1 MSKTS
6 TKNSDWDFPGSSV
19 VENPPWSAGDM
30 GSIPGQGTKILQA
43 MEKLSPRART
53 GESMYHN
60 GSSHMLQ
67 LRPTQSN
74 KYKYFFKKR
83 VQTILQR
90 QWSQCTVPLCAQHMI
105 WEPQNG
111 HHLQDALSLIGWL
124 DKSSLFTFEKPE
136 PWASFQPLIPAIAST
151 RSWASNTKGNIHLL

>member
-53 GESMYHN
+53 GESMRHN

-67 LRPTQSN
+67 LRPNSQINKIIFLNVKQVRFQSGS
-74 KYKYFFKKR
+74 
-83 VQTILQR
+83 ILK
-90 QWSQCTVPLCAQHMI
+90 I
-105 WEPQNG
+105 E
-111 HHLQDALSLIGWL
+111 
-124 DKSSLFTFEKPE
+124 
-136 PWASFQPLIPAIAST
+136 
-151 RSWASNTKGNIHLL
+151 

>member
-19 VENPPWSAGDM
+19 VENLPWSAGDM

-53 GESMYHN
+53 GESMRHN

-74 KYKYFFKKR
+74 KYKYFFKKEFR
-83 VQTILQR
+83 LFFKDSEASAQCHSVPST
-90 QWSQCTVPLCAQHMI
+90 WSGNHRMGTTFKTLSVSLDGWTNHHCSHLKSQSLEPL
-105 WEPQNG
+105 
-111 HHLQDALSLIGWL
+111 
-124 DKSSLFTFEKPE
+124 
-136 PWASFQPLIPAIAST
+136 
-151 RSWASNTKGNIHLL
+151 SNHWYQQ